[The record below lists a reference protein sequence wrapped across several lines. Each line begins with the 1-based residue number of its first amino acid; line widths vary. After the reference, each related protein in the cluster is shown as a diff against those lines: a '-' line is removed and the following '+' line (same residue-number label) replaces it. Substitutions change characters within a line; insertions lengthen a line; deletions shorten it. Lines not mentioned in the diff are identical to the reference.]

1 MGAFPAGEH
10 RQYVHASRVKYPVHI
25 MELRIGIKHSPREL
39 SFETAQSSAEVE
51 ELVTRAISNDD
62 KLVRFVDDKERAY
75 LVKTDDIL
83 YVELG
88 TDQTRRVGF
97 IA

>member
-1 MGAFPAGEH
+1 
-10 RQYVHASRVKYPVHI
+10 

-39 SFETAQSSAEVE
+39 SFETAQSASEVE
-51 ELVTRAISNDD
+51 ALVTQAIEKDD
-62 KLVRFVDDKERAY
+62 KLIRFVDDKERAY
-75 LVKTDDIL
+75 LVKTDDVL

-88 TDQTRRVGF
+88 ADQTRRVGF